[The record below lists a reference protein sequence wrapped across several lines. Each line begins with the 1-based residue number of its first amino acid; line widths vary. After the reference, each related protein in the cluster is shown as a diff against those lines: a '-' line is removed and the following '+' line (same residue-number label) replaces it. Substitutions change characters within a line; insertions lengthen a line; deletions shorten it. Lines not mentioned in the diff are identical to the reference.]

1 MITADD
7 LEYHTPEG
15 ADHEWAETY
24 FLPIPLPEEHLLVAV
39 YVVVRPVVGVM
50 TNDIVVYSALAN
62 TRFEMAYLDIYQHL
76 PAPKRF
82 SEIDS
87 PSGLK
92 VRAVKA
98 PTEYRIDYVG
108 YDDTE
113 FHVDWKGIMEP
124 WDIHD
129 PRHSPSVYASDEER
143 LAATS
148 MNTAYRGHFDMTGR
162 VTGTIRLRGKEYRV
176 DAIDRMDHSWGE
188 RNEMTVPS
196 MNSISVT
203 IGEDFALRLL
213 GRLDVDAPTAS
224 NQKLAHGYVLDKGE
238 LHSLAGM
245 ELLTTRAGSIVTG
258 MDLKVTD
265 ARGTVF
271 HLHGLADV
279 GAPWMAYGGSVC
291 FLAMFRWVMNGRAGH
306 GVVMENLS
314 FRDLQRSRGRTWAD
328 MPSALSG

>member
-1 MITADD
+1 MITAAD

-265 ARGTVF
+265 ARGKVF

>member
-1 MITADD
+1 MITATD

-24 FLPIPLPEEHLLVAV
+24 FLPIPLPKEHLLVAV

-50 TNDIVVYSALAN
+50 TNDIVVYSALADN
-62 TRFEMAYLDIYQHL
+62 RFEMAYLDVHQHL

-82 SEIDS
+82 SDIDS

-92 VRAVKA
+92 IKA
-98 PTEYRIDYVG
+98 CKPPTEYRIDYVG

-113 FHVDWKGIMEP
+113 IHVDWKGIMEP

-129 PRHSPSVYASDEER
+129 PKHSPRVYASEAER
-143 LAATS
+143 MAGTS
-148 MNTAYRGHFDMTGR
+148 MSSGYRGHFDMTGR
-162 VTGTIRLRGKEYRV
+162 VTGTIKLRGKELRV

-213 GRLDVDAPTAS
+213 ARLDVGAPTSS
-224 NQKLAHGYVLDKGE
+224 NQKLAHGYVLDHGE
-238 LHSLAGM
+238 LHSLVDM
-245 ELLTTRAGSIVTG
+245 ELLTTRAGSVVTG
-258 MDLKVTD
+258 MDMKVTD
-265 ARGTVF
+265 VRGKVF
-271 HLHGLADV
+271 HLHALPDV

-291 FLAMFRWVMNGRAGH
+291 FIAMMRWVMNGRVGH

-314 FRDLQRSRGRTWAD
+314 FRDLQRTRGRTWAD
-328 MPSALSG
+328 MPSAFSG

>member
-82 SEIDS
+82 SDIDS

-265 ARGTVF
+265 ARGKVF